1 MKKWSFLIGIAMVV
15 AIAGSAFA
23 LRINSDDKTLPVT
36 AQTETVAVNSQGEPT
51 SQAAAYSGCGSGGCG
66 SSAGGSG
73 GCGSGAAPTQ
83 AQIERIRSYLYDF
96 YAKNLGDPSIEVD
109 VQNLGCHQEATVT
122 QAGKVIKRLSI
133 NGDRITDIT

>member
-1 MKKWSFLIGIAMVV
+1 MKKWSFLIGAAMVI

-23 LRINSDDKTLPVT
+23 LRINSDDKTLPVA
-36 AQTETVAVNSQGEPT
+36 AQTEAVAVNGQGEPT
-51 SQAAAYSGCGSGGCG
+51 SQAAAYSGCGSSGCG

-96 YAKNLGDPSIEVD
+96 YANNLGDPSIEVD